1 MIELFAF
8 NDLNLVILEKA
19 NCVKLMADIL
29 QKCEKADSSPESKL
43 LVHQTLKCIS
53 VILRNNQIT
62 LKMLEM
68 KLAPLFTKL
77 LKDYSKDPVVM
88 KLVLRILRM
97 TLVNKKSY
105 EILET

>member
-1 MIELFAF
+1 
-8 NDLNLVILEKA
+8 
-19 NCVKLMADIL
+19 
-29 QKCEKADSSPESKL
+29 
-43 LVHQTLKCIS
+43 
-53 VILRNNQIT
+53 
-62 LKMLEM
+62 MLEM

-105 EILET
+105 EILETQIADIFDEVSKMQASKFCDFYCCIDIMFAKF